1 MARQWVYTASVKGRF
16 QRLHRATGVLLQAFL
31 FVTPWIP
38 VGGRPAVQI
47 DIPARRI
54 FALGNVYTASDAIF
68 LVLALLVSVFGLF
81 LVTALWGRLW
91 CGYACPQTVFLE
103 EWIRPLETL
112 IEGERG
118 MRMQRAKDPWAFK
131 NLWRCVVKNIAFA
144 AVAGLVAMTTVS
156 WFSGGVAL
164 WTGAAGAG
172 AYTMVAVIGAG
183 LFADFAW
190 FREQFCNY
198 LCPYA
203 RFQGALS
210 DEGSLAVHYN
220 VQVGE
225 PRKSVATR
233 GAVAA
238 FSAAPSAAP
247 SAALSAA
254 LSAAPVAAAG
264 ACVDCKKCVTVCP
277 QGIDIREGFQLEC
290 IACARCVDACEG
302 VMGKLG
308 QQSLLSYTPLQKTS
322 LLRPRTVAY
331 GALLAGLSTALVFNI
346 AMHDGLDASV
356 ARAPGTLFVVDSD
369 GWTRNVYFLKVVNT
383 SLKQEDATVK
393 VEGLPSDAQVTI
405 PAVKLDPAATTTVP
419 VVVRLKNPRG
429 PITRYSFTVATHDSF
444 VELPATF
451 AAAGG

>member
-1 MARQWVYTASVKGRF
+1 MARHWVYPASVKGRF

-103 EWIRPLETL
+103 EWIRPLEKL

-118 MRMQRAKDPWAFK
+118 MRMQRAKNPWAFK
-131 NLWRCVVKNIAFA
+131 NLWRFVVKNIAFA

-220 VQVGE
+220 VQIGE
-225 PRKSVATR
+225 PRKGVATR
-233 GAVAA
+233 GAFAA
-238 FSAAPSAAP
+238 S
-247 SAALSAA
+247 
-254 LSAAPVAAAG
+254 G

-308 QQSLLSYTPLQKTS
+308 QESLISYTPLQKTS

-419 VVVRLKNPRG
+419 VVVRVKNPRG
-429 PITRYSFTVATHDSF
+429 PITRYSFTVATHDSI